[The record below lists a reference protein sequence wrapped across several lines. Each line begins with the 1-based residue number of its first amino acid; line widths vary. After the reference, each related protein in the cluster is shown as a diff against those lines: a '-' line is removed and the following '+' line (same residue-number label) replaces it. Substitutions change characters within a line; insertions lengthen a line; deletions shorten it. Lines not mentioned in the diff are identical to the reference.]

1 MGSAFSSHTCIS
13 AFDGDNG
20 IHASDQENSSNDC
33 EVAAINEKLG
43 KGGGEGREKLLSNSK
58 SWF

>member
-20 IHASDQENSSNDC
+20 VHASDQENSSYDC

-43 KGGGEGREKLLSNSK
+43 NRGGEGGGKLLSNSK
-58 SWF
+58 SSF